1 MERSRSSKS
10 SSKRSISKRS
20 SLKRS
25 SQRSSSKRSS
35 SKRSSQRSSQRS
47 SIKQHINE
55 CPKTPFHQPTIERN
69 SSLWLKINSKK
80 DLIKKK
86 ENFFIKN
93 KNIST
98 GIYLL
103 IILKENPDIIFL
115 LKEYNDLSMNDYQEY
130 ELPQDAEWPTYG
142 HSSIYSNEEYKIEW
156 MKETTARDFE
166 SKAKKEKNK
175 KKKHTLLKKANHARS
190 QCFLVYAGQL
200 YYDKKQGIIMW
211 TNHSGHFQ
219 PKSENRYL
227 VGFPDNLFVPA
238 GSKKIDE
245 RLEEY
250 FDS

>member
-1 MERSRSSKS
+1 MERS
-10 SSKRSISKRS
+10 SSKRSSRK
-20 SLKRS
+20 S

-35 SKRSSQRSSQRS
+35 RKSSQRSSSKIS
-47 SIKQHINE
+47 SIKQHLNE

-69 SSLWLKINSKK
+69 SSSWLKINSKK

-93 KNIST
+93 RNIST

-142 HSSIYSNEEYKIEW
+142 HSSIYSNNEYRIEW
-156 MKETTARDFE
+156 MKETTARDLE

-175 KKKHTLLKKANHARS
+175 KKKHNLLKNANYARS

-227 VGFPDNLFVPA
+227 VGFPDSLFVPA

-245 RLEEY
+245 KLEEY